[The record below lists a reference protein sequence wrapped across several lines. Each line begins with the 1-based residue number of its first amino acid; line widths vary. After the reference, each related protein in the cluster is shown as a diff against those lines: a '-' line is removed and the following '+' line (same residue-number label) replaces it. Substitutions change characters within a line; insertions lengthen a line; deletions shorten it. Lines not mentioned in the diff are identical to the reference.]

1 MNTIT
6 RRFGRPFTRLTLLAM
21 LLLALSLAQVS
32 AASAA
37 INSKSEPA
45 PAQNLIYAVDN
56 AGKGKSQIYTIDT
69 NSLAVAAHGPQ
80 ANHDFEDVAISVLN
94 HNLFASTG
102 DEVSKDKGNIYR
114 VDGITGALKL
124 LGASGFDRITIMKFR
139 ATDDTLWGWA
149 DGKGL
154 VQLDQN
160 TGKGTLVF
168 KSSKKFEGMAFQPD
182 GKLYL
187 ATDEK
192 LYVLDLAA
200 KSLTKFA
207 SNLPEDTQS
216 LASLGNGVLLGGF
229 SANSKPNL
237 FIYNIAT
244 KQVDATSKLA
254 TSFKSIVGL
263 CVPAGLGV

>member
-1 MNTIT
+1 MNSIT
-6 RRFGRPFTRLTLLAM
+6 RQFARPFIRLTLLAM
-21 LLLALSLAQVS
+21 LLLSVSLTRVS
-32 AASAA
+32 PARAA
-37 INSKSEPA
+37 EPA
-45 PAQNLIYAVDN
+45 PAQQDRLYAVDN
-56 AGKGKSQIYTIDT
+56 AGKGKSQLYTIAFAGFQVT
-69 NSLAVAAHGPQ
+69 PLGPQ
-80 ANHDFEDVAISVLN
+80 TNHDFEDVAISVGG
-94 HNLFASTG
+94 HDLFASTG
-102 DEVSKDKGNIYR
+102 DELSKDKGNIYR
-114 VDGITGALKL
+114 VDGISGALTL

-149 DGKGL
+149 EGKGL

-200 KSLTKFA
+200 KSLKKFA

-216 LASLGNGVLLGGF
+216 LASGGNGVLIGGF
-229 SANSKPNL
+229 KAKSKISL
-237 FIYNIAT
+237 FIYDIAS
-244 KQVDATSKLA
+244 KQVIREPIPLNSP
-254 TSFKSIVGL
+254 FKSIVGL
-263 CVPAGLGV
+263 CVPSRQVI